1 MGLLTV
7 TELELVIST
16 EKNIYLVS
24 VDVIHSTIIKV
35 VQYVTA
41 QLTSNGNDLSYG
53 FSLFYISSLVVVQY
67 LRITTSTFELL

>member
-16 EKNIYLVS
+16 EKN
-24 VDVIHSTIIKV
+24 IHSTIIKV

-41 QLTSNGNDLSYG
+41 QLTSNGNDQSYG
-53 FSLFYISSLVVVQY
+53 FSLFYISSVVVVQY